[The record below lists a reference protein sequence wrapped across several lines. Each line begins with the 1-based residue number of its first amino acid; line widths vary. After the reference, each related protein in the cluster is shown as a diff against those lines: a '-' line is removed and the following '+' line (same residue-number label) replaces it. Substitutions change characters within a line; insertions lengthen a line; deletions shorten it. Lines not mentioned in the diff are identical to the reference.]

1 MMRPQ
6 SLGDKQSLTVL
17 GLNSGTSADGLDM
30 AVVRVPRSSN
40 KPVVLLHS
48 SSKRYPAA
56 IRKEVLSLADSSSTT
71 LENLI
76 AVDALVGDFFGKEA
90 AACLKRLRAKRITI
104 DAVASH
110 GQTIRHMPHKRSL
123 AGTVVHGTLQIGSLA
138 RIAAH
143 TGKVTVGDFRQAD
156 IALGNEGAPITVS
169 AVVRLFQHPRES
181 RLVVNVGGMANFF
194 YIPAGGRVSKVR
206 AADCGPGNVLSD
218 ILSQKLFGERFDKG
232 GKLAR
237 NGAISRR
244 LLSMLTGLKFFGD
257 VAVST
262 GREQFGAE
270 LAEKMIREGKRL
282 NLSSHDLLATAI
294 ELTAYGISRKVRP
307 IMRHDRSIR
316 SLYLTGGG
324 SYNSFLR
331 ERVSAS
337 LNGLDVSSVQEL
349 GMDPSMTEAASYAV
363 MGASCLWSQPLATRF
378 GGKQKRLP
386 ILGTIAQPPV

>member
-1 MMRPQ
+1 MRP
-6 SLGDKQSLTVL
+6 LEPDTKQSLTIL

-30 AVVRVPRSSN
+30 AVVRVPRSSK

-48 SSKRYPAA
+48 SSKRYSAA
-56 IRKEVLSLADSSSTT
+56 IRKEVLALADSSSTT
-71 LENLI
+71 LEQLI
-76 AVDALVGDFFGKEA
+76 ATDALLGEFFGREA
-90 AACLKRLRAKRITI
+90 ASYLKNLRAKRITV

-110 GQTIRHMPHKRSL
+110 GQTIRHMPRKRSM
-123 AGTVVHGTLQIGSLA
+123 AGMVVHGTLQIGSLA

-143 TGKVTVGDFRQAD
+143 TGKVAVGDFRQAD
-156 IALGNEGAPITVS
+156 IALGNEGAPITVA
-169 AVVRLFQHPRES
+169 AVVRLFQHPRVS

-194 YIPAGGRVSKVR
+194 YIPAGGKISKVR

-218 ILSQKLFGERFDKG
+218 LLSQKLFGKRFDND

-237 NGAISRR
+237 NGAVSQR
-244 LLSMLTGLKFFGD
+244 LLATLTALKFFRD
-257 VAVST
+257 TAVST

-270 LAEKMIREGKRL
+270 LAAKMIREGKRL
-282 NLSSHDLLATAI
+282 KLSSHDLLATAI
-294 ELTAYGISRKVRP
+294 ELTAFGISRKVRP
-307 IMRHDRSIR
+307 IVQHDRSIR

-324 SYNSFLR
+324 AYNSFLR

-337 LNGLDVSSVQEL
+337 LNGFNVSSVHEL

-378 GGKQKRLP
+378 GGRQKRLP